1 MPTDQLE
8 DLITQAEA
16 ARLRNVSREAIYGL
30 VARGKL
36 GVVEIGGQKFVRRSE
51 VEGYQPEVG
60 GRPKTQAARNRP
72 GVGRPPNPK
81 PKAAKPASRS
91 SRKKAEAKP

>member
-1 MPTDQLE
+1 MPAKELE

-36 GVVEIGGQKFVRRSE
+36 SVVEIGGQKFVRRSE
-51 VEGYQPEVG
+51 IENYTPEIG
-60 GRPKTQAARNRP
+60 GRP
-72 GVGRPPNPK
+72 
-81 PKAAKPASRS
+81 PKAKTKSTGKKAVRKT
-91 SRKKAEAKP
+91 SRKE

>member
-1 MPTDQLE
+1 MPTSELE

-51 VEGYQPEVG
+51 VESYMPEAG
-60 GRPKTQAARNRP
+60 GRPPTKA
-72 GVGRPPNPK
+72 K
-81 PKAAKPASRS
+81 PKTNGSAPAKRAKKG
-91 SRKKAEAKP
+91 SRK

>member
-1 MPTDQLE
+1 MPANDLA

-36 GVVEIGGQKFVRRSE
+36 NVVEIGGQKFVRRSE
-51 VEGYQPEVG
+51 VEVYTPEIG
-60 GRPKTQAARNRP
+60 
-72 GVGRPPNPK
+72 GRPPN
-81 PKAAKPASRS
+81 
-91 SRKKAEAKP
+91 KAEKPNGEKRGKK

>member
-1 MPTDQLE
+1 MPTGELK

-36 GVVEIGGQKFVRRSE
+36 TVVEIGGQRFVRRSE
-51 VEGYQPEVG
+51 VENYTPEIG
-60 GRPKTQAARNRP
+60 GRPKSAP
-72 GVGRPPNPK
+72 GTKKRATASA
-81 PKAAKPASRS
+81 KAANGRATG
-91 SRKKAEAKP
+91 KKKGGKK